1 MGIAGL
7 VGAGRTELLKLI
19 AGIDKSTSGQISVG
33 GKCAGE
39 TAIASAIRAGIG
51 LVPEDR
57 KKEGII
63 KERAVKMNVALPSM
77 RNFTGGLIQK

>member
-39 TAIASAIRAGIG
+39 TAIASAIRAESDSCQKT
-51 LVPEDR
+51 V
-57 KKEGII
+57 KKKGSS
-63 KERAVKMNVALPSM
+63 KNAPLK
-77 RNFTGGLIQK
+77 